1 MYKDCI
7 FNQTIKTGCKFSE
20 EETYAIISFGK
31 GDPILFIA
39 GATMTMYNWP
49 TSIMNHT
56 VIIFDNRGT
65 GNTTSGTK
73 PFSIQQFAI
82 DTCGLY
88 GANVDWNDFTISF

>member
-1 MYKDCI
+1 
-7 FNQTIKTGCKFSE
+7 
-20 EETYAIISFGK
+20 
-31 GDPILFIA
+31 
-39 GATMTMYNWP
+39 
-49 TSIMNHT
+49 MNHT

-88 GANVDWNDFTISF
+88 VAANVDWNDFTISF